1 MEKGEEISGRAF
13 AAAIDHIEREIA
25 EHLLPPAA

>member
-1 MEKGEEISGRAF
+1 MANGEEISGRAF

-25 EHLLPPAA
+25 GHLFPPAA